1 MSKFLYLFYPRWSKQ
16 SDPPPSLPLSCSVLD
31 SCLTVYTRLWD
42 VEKGDATSMACTG
55 RYKHSM
61 VKWRNQFVVFGGES
75 YNPYMY
81 YNTLSTLHTD
91 TP

>member
-1 MSKFLYLFYPRWSKQ
+1 
-16 SDPPPSLPLSCSVLD
+16 
-31 SCLTVYTRLWD
+31 
-42 VEKGDATSMACTG
+42 MACTG